1 MLATYGL
8 LTRNSRK
15 WSWIWRIRK
24 TRSISGMP
32 PPETASNRTSRLFN
46 KLDRW
51 LRVARKLLSIASMT
65 ERFLASIERLI
76 SLLTWWMPQS

>member
-1 MLATYGL
+1 MVLDLADQENPLDFRHAPAGDGQQPH
-8 LTRNSRK
+8 
-15 WSWIWRIRK
+15 I
-24 TRSISGMP
+24 P
-32 PPETASNRTSRLFN
+32 LFN